1 MRIFIKLLALS
12 LLLTGCSKT
21 YGTKPAK
28 TSAHNSTNQVSSDI
42 TNHVVDVGDKV
53 AIDASSIPTNL
64 P

>member
-12 LLLTGCSKT
+12 LLLTGCAKM
-21 YGTKPAK
+21 YEKKPAK
-28 TSAHNSTNQVSSDI
+28 TSERNNTNQVSSDI
-42 TNHVVDVGDKV
+42 ANHVVDVGDKA